1 MYLSVLVLFS
11 AVVLIVAYFTYGKYV
26 FKKLKIDNKNIA
38 PSHSHEDGVDYV
50 PSKPF
55 VVLGHHFASIAGAGP
70 IVGPIIAV
78 TYGWIP
84 AVIWILFGG
93 IFFGAVH
100 DVGSMVASMRNEGK
114 SIGVIIQNNIGK
126 KGKQLFILFSFA
138 TLILVISVFTDIIA
152 KTFISNPEVASAS
165 ILFIVLAIVFGFV
178 SRITAHKK
186 HAFTITSII
195 GAVLIY
201 YFVYLGT
208 QIPLSLDFDIWVY
221 LLLFYAFLASVTPVS
236 MLLQPRDYLNSFL
249 LYGLILSA
257 VIGILVANPVIE
269 MDTTVTVAPE
279 NLGFIFPVLF
289 VTIACG
295 AISGFHSLVA
305 SGTTSKQIDK
315 EEDVK
320 VVGFGGMLIETFLAI
335 IAVGAVVVI
344 NRADYITKLD
354 NQGPVS
360 LFAEGL
366 GAMITSL
373 GIPEGFAIGFVALTV
388 SAFALTT
395 MDTCT
400 RLARF
405 TLQEYFEDVKGPVGQ
420 TLSTNRYVSTAVVVI
435 VSILLLQSGGFAA
448 LWPIFGSANQLLA
461 ALALLAIAVW
471 LIKKEINATFVTIPM
486 FFMFAVTLSSLGIFA
501 WQNFQNKVYVL
512 SLISA
517 VLFILSVILILLARN
532 SLKKGNGT
540 SLPLEDNHKAAKG
553 ENSKVLK

>member
-1 MYLSVLVLFS
+1 MQLSSLILFS
-11 AVVLIVAYFTYGKYV
+11 AIVLIGAYFTYGKYV
-26 FKKLKIDNKNIA
+26 FKKFKIDNRNIT
-38 PSHSHEDGVDYV
+38 PSHTHEDGIDYV

-100 DVGSMVASMRNEGK
+100 DVGSMVASMRNDGK

-126 KGKQLFILFSFA
+126 SGKQLFIVFSFA

-165 ILFIVLAIVFGFV
+165 ILFIILAVAFGIV
-178 SRITAHKK
+178 SKITAHKK
-186 HAFTITSII
+186 HAFVITSII
-195 GAVLIY
+195 GAVLMY

-208 QIPLSLDFDIWVY
+208 QIPLSLDFDLWIY

-257 VIGILVANPVIE
+257 VVGIFVADPIIK
-269 MDTTVTVAPE
+269 MDTNVTLSPE

-289 VTIACG
+289 VTVACG

-320 VVGFGGMLIETFLAI
+320 IVGFGGMLIETFLAI
-335 IAVGAVVVI
+335 ISVGAVIVI
-344 NRADYITKLD
+344 SRTDYMSKLSE
-354 NQGPVS
+354 QGPVS

-366 GAMITSL
+366 GTIITSL
-373 GIPEGFAIGFVALTV
+373 GIPEAFAVGFVALTV

-420 TLSTNRYVSTAVVVI
+420 NLSKNRYISTAVVVI
-435 VSILLLQSGGFAA
+435 LSILLLQSGGFAT

-471 LIKKEINATFVTIPM
+471 LIRKKINASFVTIPM
-486 FFMFAVTLSSLGIFA
+486 FFMFTVTLTSLGLFA
-501 WQNFQNKVYVL
+501 WQNYQDELYVL
-512 SLISA
+512 AIIA
-517 VLFILSVILILLARN
+517 AGMFVLSVVLILLARK
-532 SLKKGNGT
+532 SLKSQIANPT
-540 SLPLEDNHKAAKG
+540 STD
-553 ENSKVLK
+553 LKRQELVTEKKH

>member
-1 MYLSVLVLFS
+1 MHLSYLVLFS
-11 AVVLIVAYFTYGKYV
+11 AVVLVGAYFIYGKYV
-26 FKKLKIDNKNIA
+26 FKKFKIDNKNIA
-38 PSHSHEDGVDYV
+38 PSHTHEDGVDYV

-84 AVIWILFGG
+84 AVIWILLGG

-100 DVGSMVASMRNEGK
+100 DVGSMVASMRNDGK
-114 SIGVIIQNNIGK
+114 SIGVIIQNNIGQ

-138 TLILVISVFTDIIA
+138 TLILIISVFTDIIA

-165 ILFIVLAIVFGFV
+165 ILFILLAVAFGIV
-178 SRITAHKK
+178 SKITAHKK
-186 HAFTITSII
+186 HAFAITSII
-195 GAVLIY
+195 GAVLMY

-208 QIPLSLDFDIWVY
+208 KIPLSLDFDLWIY
-221 LLLFYAFLASVTPVS
+221 LLLLYAFLASVTPVS

-249 LYGLILSA
+249 LYGLILLA
-257 VIGILVANPVIE
+257 AIGIFVADPLIA
-269 MDTTVTVAPE
+269 MDTNVTVAPE

-289 VTIACG
+289 VTVACG

-320 VVGFGGMLIETFLAI
+320 IVGFGGMLIETFLAI
-335 IAVGAVVVI
+335 IAVGAVIVLS
-344 NRADYITKLD
+344 RTDYLTKLSD
-354 NQGPVS
+354 QGPVS

-366 GAMITSL
+366 GAIITSL
-373 GIPEGFAIGFVALTV
+373 GIPEAFAIGFVALTV

-405 TLQEYFEDVKGPVGQ
+405 TLQEYFEDVKGPVAR
-420 TLSTNRYVSTAVVVI
+420 TLSTNRYISTAVVV
-435 VSILLLQSGGFAA
+435 VLSILLLQSGGFST

-471 LIKKEINATFVTIPM
+471 LMKKNVNATFVTIPM
-486 FFMFAVTLSSLGIFA
+486 SFMFIVTLSSLGLFA
-501 WQNFQNKVYVL
+501 WQNFQDQVYVL
-512 SLISA
+512 SVVSA
-517 VLFILSVILILLARN
+517 ILFILSVVLIIFARK
-532 SLKKGNGT
+532 SLKKHMAPP
-540 SLPLEDNHKAAKG
+540 S
-553 ENSKVLK
+553 SKVDPKGKKVLQ